1 MSLIN
6 DALKRATSFKKRQ
19 TVDLGAPLQPVMPQG
34 QSSARKVN
42 IVPIAAV
49 VLLVVVVGGGL
60 WWWTGRT
67 PTPTPVAAKKSGTTN
82 KVSGAK
88 DNTASD
94 KADKSVAAVP
104 AASTNNNPIAR
115 SMEVAKK
122 VQGLNNE
129 GADIAASLNNAKP
142 EPTPGTQKNPAANPV
157 VAKTAPATTAAT
169 PAATVAANKDFP
181 AVKVQAIYF
190 RQKGPSAVLNG
201 KTVKQGD
208 NIDGMRV
215 ASIDRNA
222 VKLEF
227 NGQMKSVS
235 LR

>member
-42 IVPIAAV
+42 IVPIVGVV
-49 VLLVVVVGGGL
+49 VLVVSVAGGL
-60 WWWTGRT
+60 WWWTGRSPQ
-67 PTPTPVAAKKSGTTN
+67 PTQVAAKKSTATN
-82 KVSGAK
+82 KVSNTK
-88 DNTASD
+88 DNTA
-94 KADKSVAAVP
+94 AAT
-104 AASTNNNPIAR
+104 TNNNPIAR

-122 VQGLNNE
+122 VQALNNE
-129 GADIAASLNNAKP
+129 GGEIAATVNNTRQS
-142 EPTPGTQKNPAANPV
+142 EPTPGTGKTPTPNPLATKAI
-157 VAKTAPATTAAT
+157 PATTAIT
-169 PAATVAANKDFP
+169 PATASAASKEFP

-190 RQKGPSAVLNG
+190 RQKGASAVLNG

-208 NIDGMRV
+208 NIDGMKV

-222 VKLEF
+222 VRVEF
-227 NGQMKSVS
+227 NGQTKSVS